1 MKSSL
6 KMRMPL
12 YYVLCF
18 IFLVYGH
25 RHYVICSSTSWP
37 KWAFN
42 TSAILL
48 SNRVLGNAM
57 KLRQWIEGALETA
70 EEVVNKYMGK
80 L

>member
-1 MKSSL
+1 MTNLRLRTRREPSIYTRGPYSKTRS
-6 KMRMPL
+6 
-12 YYVLCF
+12 
-18 IFLVYGH
+18 I
-25 RHYVICSSTSWP
+25 TSWP